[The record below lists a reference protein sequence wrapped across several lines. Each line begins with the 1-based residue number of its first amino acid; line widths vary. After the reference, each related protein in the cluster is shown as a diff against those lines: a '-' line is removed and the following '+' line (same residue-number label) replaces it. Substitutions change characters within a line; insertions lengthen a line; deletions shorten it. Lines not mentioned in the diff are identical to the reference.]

1 VARFYFLNL
10 ITYFA
15 TIASLT
21 LAVLLLGWRLGRR
34 YHGSATDMSHR
45 TALLLIGAGSLWFVA
60 AYFTRNYADTDGW
73 GASGAEWFAHSGR
86 WLLLLAAM
94 LVGHG
99 WIVGAGH
106 TPSGSGRRIF
116 YYVAVF
122 GIAALVISR
131 TLPIYFLLENG
142 RRDAN
147 GILRQ
152 SERVEATCGAVAL
165 LNFLERYAHHEPLT
179 EREVSRVCG
188 VTAEGSTTTALV
200 KAARHFGQ
208 TNATAQVLTMAE
220 LDQAHLPAIVSIA
233 TLPMMRH
240 ATLLIQLDGERAR
253 FIDPAYG
260 FWEVSRARFADIW
273 YGKTVLLD

>member
-1 VARFYFLNL
+1 MGA
-10 ITYFA
+10 A
-15 TIASLT
+15 
-21 LAVLLLGWRLGRR
+21 LLLGRQMGRR
-34 YHGSATDMSHR
+34 YRGRAKEMSHR
-45 TALLLIGAGSLWFVA
+45 TALLLIGAGSLWFVV

-73 GASGAEWFAHSGR
+73 GASVAEWFAHSGR
-86 WLLLLAAM
+86 WLVLLAAM
-94 LVGHG
+94 FFGHG

-106 TPSGSGRRIF
+106 TPNGSGRRIF
-116 YYVAVF
+116 YCVAVF
-122 GIAALVISR
+122 GMAALIVSR
-131 TLPIYFLLENG
+131 TVPVYFLLEAG
-142 RRDAN
+142 QRDAN

-165 LNFLERYAHHEPLT
+165 LNYLERYAHHAPLT

-200 KAARHFGQ
+200 RAANYFGQ
-208 TNATAQVLTMAE
+208 TNATARVLTLTE
-220 LDQAHLPAIVSIA
+220 LDRVHLPAIVSIA

-260 FWEVSRARFADIW
+260 FWDVSRARFAEIW
-273 YGKTVLLD
+273 YGKTVLLE

>member
-21 LAVLLLGWRLGRR
+21 LAALLLGWRRGRR
-34 YHGSATDMSHR
+34 YHGSATEMSHR
-45 TALLLIGAGSLWFVA
+45 TALLLISAGSLWFVT

-94 LVGHG
+94 LFGHG
-99 WIVGAGH
+99 WIIGAGH

-116 YYVAVF
+116 YYVAFF

-131 TLPIYFLLENG
+131 TVPIYFLLGDG

-147 GILRQ
+147 GTQ
-152 SERVEATCGAVAL
+152 
-165 LNFLERYAHHEPLT
+165 
-179 EREVSRVCG
+179 
-188 VTAEGSTTTALV
+188 
-200 KAARHFGQ
+200 
-208 TNATAQVLTMAE
+208 
-220 LDQAHLPAIVSIA
+220 
-233 TLPMMRH
+233 
-240 ATLLIQLDGERAR
+240 
-253 FIDPAYG
+253 
-260 FWEVSRARFADIW
+260 
-273 YGKTVLLD
+273 

>member
-1 VARFYFLNL
+1 MGA
-10 ITYFA
+10 A
-15 TIASLT
+15 
-21 LAVLLLGWRLGRR
+21 LLLGRQMGRR
-34 YHGSATDMSHR
+34 YRGRAKEMSHR

-73 GASGAEWFAHSGR
+73 GASVAEWFAHSGR
-86 WLLLLAAM
+86 WLVLLVAM
-94 LVGHG
+94 FFGHG
-99 WIVGAGH
+99 WIVGTGH
-106 TPSGSGRRIF
+106 TPNGSGRRIF
-116 YYVAVF
+116 YCVAVF
-122 GIAALVISR
+122 GMAALIVSR
-131 TLPIYFLLENG
+131 TVPVYFLLEDG
-142 RRDAN
+142 QRDAN

-165 LNFLERYAHHEPLT
+165 LNYLERYAHHAPLT

-200 KAARHFGQ
+200 RAANYFGQ
-208 TNATAQVLTMAE
+208 TNATARVLKLTE
-220 LDQAHLPAIVSIA
+220 LDRVHLPAIVSIA

-260 FWEVSRARFADIW
+260 FWDVSRARFTEIW
-273 YGKTVLLD
+273 YGKTVLLE